1 MSDTKMEEKM
11 IEEGSK
17 KITDKDI
24 QKVVDKSEEI
34 QKKFY
39 SRGPL
44 KRFVGDARLLIA
56 LVKDFWSRK
65 YRNLPYGVIA
75 AVVFALLYVFN
86 PFDLIPDVLPII
98 GVVDDA
104 SVVGACLLLV
114 ERDLLAYEKWKGDQ
128 NEPQARLN
136 SGNSG

>member
-1 MSDTKMEEKM
+1 MSAAKIEEEM

-17 KITDKDI
+17 KVTDKDI

-44 KRFVGDARLLIA
+44 KRFVDDARLLIA
-56 LVKDFWSRK
+56 LVKDYWSRK
-65 YRNLPYGVIA
+65 YRRLPYGVVA
-75 AVVFALLYVFN
+75 AVVFSLLYVFN

-114 ERDLLAYEKWKGDQ
+114 ERDLLAYQRWKEGG
-128 NEPQARLN
+128 NEAQARLE
-136 SGNSG
+136 